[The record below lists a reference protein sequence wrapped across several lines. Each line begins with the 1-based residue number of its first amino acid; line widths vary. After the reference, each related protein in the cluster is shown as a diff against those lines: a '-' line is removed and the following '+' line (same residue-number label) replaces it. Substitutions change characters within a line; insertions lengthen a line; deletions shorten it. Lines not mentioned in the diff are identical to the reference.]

1 MDWAKARAFLLAAFT
16 VVNLIL
22 AYSIWGPT
30 ALFPYL
36 NETQGQAME
45 VFRETLFNRRLVL
58 PANVAL
64 PRTPGP
70 MRFLRVE
77 PSPTPDLM
85 EWAVEISDVM
95 ASSGVHDDIA
105 LIENLRPA
113 VDPRTQAFEII
124 PQALGPAAHDVK
136 LDSREHVVR
145 IAEDYLRTMALYP
158 AGAYLSGV
166 TENKDKGTVTVEYV
180 PLFDGHPVYSGYV
193 RVEVSVHGV
202 EKVTRLWVVPREY
215 SAAPAK
221 QVRPAREA
229 LLRLAGR
236 LTNTQLRTVTD
247 IQLGY
252 YAGRTLPLTKS
263 DDVHGWDTVP
273 VWRITLDGGETYF
286 INAFNGEWESQGE

>member
-45 VFRETLFNRRLVL
+45 DFRETLFNRRLIL
-58 PANVAL
+58 PATVSL

-85 EWAVEISDVM
+85 KWAVEISDIM
-95 ASSGVHDDIA
+95 ASTGVRDDIA
-105 LIENLRPA
+105 AMESLRPT
-113 VDPRTQAFEII
+113 VDPKTQAIQYF
-124 PQALGPAAHDVK
+124 PQALGLAAHDVK

-145 IAEDYLRTMALYP
+145 VAEDYLRTMALFP
-158 AGAYLSGV
+158 PGAHLSGI
-166 TENKDKGTVTVEYV
+166 TENKEKGTVTVEYV

-193 RVEVSVHGV
+193 RAELSVHGV
-202 EKVTRLWVVPREY
+202 ERITSLWVVPREY

-221 QVRPAREA
+221 QVRPPREA

-236 LTNTQLRTVTD
+236 LASAQLRSVTD

-286 INAFNGEWESQGE
+286 INAFNGEWESQGD